1 MNRIVMNR
9 IESLDSLFVSSFSN
23 ATTTTTPTT
32 KYKNNLQSGK
42 RTFGFGNSVL
52 LNQDL

>member
-1 MNRIVMNR
+1 MNR

-23 ATTTTTPTT
+23 ATTTTTTTTT

-42 RTFGFGNSVL
+42 RTFGFGYSIF